1 MAEKT
6 LAENLKES
14 ELRCRTM
21 DAPLALRLQ
30 AFADDVRSLNAEFAD
45 VVDRMI
51 NRLKESGA
59 GESAPAPG
67 EAMPD
72 FLLPDQSGRLV
83 SLSEL
88 IQKGPV
94 AIAFHRGNWCP
105 YCRINASALAAIHGE
120 LRALGGDLV
129 AITPDREKF
138 NSELKADARALF
150 PILSDMD
157 NAYALAV
164 NVAFWV
170 GDEKQR
176 YMKAAGWD
184 ISPFHGNDFWTL
196 PIPATFVVGTDGR
209 VKARFLDP
217 DYRRRMGVEDLVAA
231 VKSCAA

>member
-21 DAPLALRLQ
+21 DAPLAERLQ

-51 NRLKESGA
+51 DRLKESGA

-83 SLSEL
+83 SLNEL
-88 IQKGPV
+88 IRKGPV

-120 LRALGGDLV
+120 LKALGGDLV

-138 NSELKADARALF
+138 NSELKADAQALF

-231 VKSCAA
+231 VKSCAP